1 LVHTPSSRLAWLVH
15 HLRGRK
21 PATTILSEKPLILS
35 QPWHALSLLRLLPSP
50 PLRIQI
56 IIILSFPPSI
66 QRFSIEYLQHSTL
79 NITIL
84 TISLTR
90 RRPCH
95 RGRNRRG
102 LIRNDPLLDNIQVM
116 NPRGRLFYLLRRNSQ
131 CPKLKKRTRTGA
143 SSHCRNG
150 IPPILL
156 SPSMSKPSPLD
167 MPRRRSE
174 PILPSRPSARSPA
187 VGPESLVAYTSS
199 LQSCAPPPVS
209 IALFFPLIISISPKV
224 RSSVTSYE
232 GLQRTDTGLIPV
244 PFNHVK
250 RGEIV
255 MKTRSRPPVIAS
267 QHAIHI

>member
-1 LVHTPSSRLAWLVH
+1 MLVVTTALFHTFGPSPSSRLAWLVH

-102 LIRNDPLLDNIQVM
+102 LIPRNDPLLDNIQVM
-116 NPRGRLFYLLRRNSQ
+116 NPGGRLFYLLRRNSQ
-131 CPKLKKRTRTGA
+131 CPKLKKRTGAGA

-150 IPPILL
+150 IPPIPPLPL
-156 SPSMSKPSPLD
+156 PCLNLPTPSICPVGAVNRFS
-167 MPRRRSE
+167 
-174 PILPSRPSARSPA
+174 LPD
-187 VGPESLVAYTSS
+187 
-199 LQSCAPPPVS
+199 Q
-209 IALFFPLIISISPKV
+209 
-224 RSSVTSYE
+224 
-232 GLQRTDTGLIPV
+232 V
-244 PFNHVK
+244 PDL
-250 RGEIV
+250 
-255 MKTRSRPPVIAS
+255 P
-267 QHAIHI
+267 Q